1 MIGNAYHI
9 DFTPFPYMNVV
20 FTW

>member
-1 MIGNAYHI
+1 MIDNAYHI